1 MYFRRIVTLK
11 QKRKRKEKK
20 ELLSL
25 FYRWSE
31 KEESNSVIH
40 SWLHGKSLA
49 ETETDSRF
57 YPSNW
62 LCCKTVPVLH
72 FY

>member
-1 MYFRRIVTLK
+1 MYFGRNRREK
-11 QKRKRKEKK
+11 GREKK
-20 ELLSL
+20 EILSL

-40 SWLHGKSLA
+40 PWLHGKSLA
-49 ETETDSRF
+49 EAETDSRF
-57 YPSNW
+57 YPSNC
-62 LCCKTVPVLH
+62 LCRKTVPVLH